1 MMNIGFIVCII
12 MAGIFLVLA
21 IVFALLK
28 EKGAMLVSGFNTL
41 PREERERYDK
51 RKISTDMRNSFL
63 IWGLIFILGGIFS
76 YLVSSYAAIAAGVLW
91 LILFFKEVHF
101 DTDKAFGKYRLQ

>member
-1 MMNIGFIVCII
+1 MNTGVIFCIV

-21 IVFALLK
+21 TVFAFLK

-41 PREERERYDK
+41 SREEREQYDK

-63 IWGLIFILGGIFS
+63 IWGLIFVLGGIFS
-76 YLVSSYAAIAAGVLW
+76 YLVSPYAAIAASVLW
-91 LILFFKEVHF
+91 LILFFKDVHF
-101 DTDKAFGKYRLQ
+101 DTDKAFEKYRLQ